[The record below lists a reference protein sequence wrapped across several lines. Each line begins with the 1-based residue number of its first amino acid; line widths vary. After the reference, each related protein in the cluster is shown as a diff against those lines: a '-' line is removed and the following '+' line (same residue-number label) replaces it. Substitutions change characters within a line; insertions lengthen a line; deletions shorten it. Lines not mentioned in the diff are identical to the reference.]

1 VKSCEMDVVGSSV
14 RHQGT
19 SLQLSGPGNQSL
31 RKAITEKDD
40 KSSGV
45 AWMSPFISLLS
56 THANGIGTRVMN
68 AKSSSAARYYY
79 EV

>member
-1 VKSCEMDVVGSSV
+1 MDVVGSPV

-19 SLQLSGPGNQSL
+19 SLQLSGPGNQSR

-45 AWMSPFISLLS
+45 AWMSPLFLFFRPTQMGLEP
-56 THANGIGTRVMN
+56 A
-68 AKSSSAARYYY
+68 
-79 EV
+79 